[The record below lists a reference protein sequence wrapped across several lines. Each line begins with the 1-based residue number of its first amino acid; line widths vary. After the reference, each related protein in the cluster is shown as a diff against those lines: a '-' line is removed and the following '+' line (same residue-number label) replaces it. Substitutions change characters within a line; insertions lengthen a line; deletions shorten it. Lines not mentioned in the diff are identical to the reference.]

1 MSFQLY
7 SGHARGD
14 CSRTTQW
21 GYKWSEIFWN
31 DNFGYPRF
39 ELTGVSTGKCGRKWI
54 AERRLPAL
62 SLLGTLDQNTCPNSH
77 SMSWPVYLALKQLFP
92 TGRLSFFT
100 LISVLGVG
108 LGVALMLV
116 STSVMGGF
124 GHKIKAMIIDTQGE
138 VQVKGRA
145 LIDPATGMEQLI
157 AGVPEVAAVA
167 AYAQGVVMLEFEHRP
182 AFPAVQ
188 GFDLER
194 IRDVIPLENYLVQGS
209 LDDLDD
215 DSVILSSLLA
225 GGLGARVG
233 DKVSLYTP
241 LMLERMKKNEVL
253 LPREVRVA
261 GIFRIG
267 HQQLDSSTVI
277 CPLRLM
283 QDLYGLGQSV
293 HGYNLRL
300 KPGADPD
307 AAAAALNAVLP
318 SGLNALTWFEANADF
333 QAVLSFER
341 NMIFFLLTFIIIVA
355 AFSITSSLLVTVVRK
370 TREIGLLG
378 AMGGKAREVAASFC
392 VQGFVIGLAGTV
404 AGLALGFALL
414 AWRNTLVGLIARF
427 TMGQEAFVKFYQ
439 FADLPAHTTVQD
451 VVIIVVFSIV
461 ASTLAGLIPAW
472 RAARLKPVEA
482 LRSE

>member
-1 MSFQLY
+1 M
-7 SGHARGD
+7 
-14 CSRTTQW
+14 
-21 GYKWSEIFWN
+21 
-31 DNFGYPRF
+31 P
-39 ELTGVSTGKCGRKWI
+39 
-54 AERRLPAL
+54 
-62 SLLGTLDQNTCPNSH
+62 
-77 SMSWPVYLALKQLFP
+77 WPVYLALKQLFP
-92 TGRLSFFT
+92 TGRVSFFT

-124 GHKIKAMIIDTQGE
+124 GFQIKAMIIDTQGE

-145 LIDPATGMEQLI
+145 VINPSAGVEKLI
-157 AGVPEVAAVA
+157 AGVPEVAAYA
-167 AYAQGVVMLEFEHRP
+167 AYAQGVVMLEFNHRP

-194 IRDVIPLENYLVQGS
+194 ITQVIPLEKYLVQGS

-225 GGLGARVG
+225 SGLGARVG

-241 LMLERMKKNEVL
+241 LMLERMKKDEVL

-283 QDLYGLGQSV
+283 QDLYGLGQGV
-293 HGYNLRL
+293 HGYNVRL
-300 KPGADPD
+300 KPGTSADM
-307 AAAAALNAVLP
+307 AAAKLNAVLP
-318 SGLNALTWFEANADF
+318 PGMGALTWFEANADF

-378 AMGGKAREVAASFC
+378 AMGGRARDVAASFC
-392 VQGFVIGLAGTV
+392 VQGCFIGLAGT
-404 AGLALGFALL
+404 AGGLALGFALL
-414 AWRNTLVGLIARF
+414 HGRNAIVQAIAKL

-439 FADLPAHTTVQD
+439 FADLPAHTTPQD
-451 VVIIVVFSIV
+451 VAIIVVFSIV
-461 ASTLAGLIPAW
+461 ASTLAGLVPAW

>member
-1 MSFQLY
+1 M
-7 SGHARGD
+7 
-14 CSRTTQW
+14 
-21 GYKWSEIFWN
+21 
-31 DNFGYPRF
+31 P
-39 ELTGVSTGKCGRKWI
+39 
-54 AERRLPAL
+54 
-62 SLLGTLDQNTCPNSH
+62 
-77 SMSWPVYLALKQLFP
+77 WPIYLALKQLFP
-92 TGRLSFFT
+92 TGRVSFFT

-124 GHKIKAMIIDTQGE
+124 GHQIKRMMIDTQGE
-138 VQVKGRA
+138 VQIKGRA
-145 LIDPATGMEQLI
+145 LIDPAGGVEKLI
-157 AGVPEVAAVA
+157 AGVPEVAAFA

-194 IRDVIPLENYLVQGS
+194 IREVIPLDDYLVQGS

-215 DSVILSSLLA
+215 DSVILSTLLA
-225 GGLGARVG
+225 SGLGARVG
-233 DKVSLYTP
+233 DTVSLYTP

-293 HGYNLRL
+293 HGFNVRL
-300 KPGADPD
+300 KPGVDPD
-307 AAAAALNAVLP
+307 TAAAKLNAVLP
-318 SGLNALTWFEANADF
+318 PTMGALTWFEANADF

-341 NMIFFLLTFIIIVA
+341 NMIFFLLTFIVIVA

-378 AMGGKAREVAASFC
+378 AMGGKARDVAASFC
-392 VQGFVIGLAGTV
+392 VQGFFIGLAGTAV
-404 AGLALGFALL
+404 GLGIGFALL
-414 AWRNTLVGLIARF
+414 HWRNALVGFIARM

-439 FADLPAHTTVQD
+439 FSDLPAHTSTQD
-451 VVIIVVFSIV
+451 VVTIVVFSVV

-472 RAARLKPVEA
+472 RAARLRPVEA

>member
-1 MSFQLY
+1 M
-7 SGHARGD
+7 
-14 CSRTTQW
+14 
-21 GYKWSEIFWN
+21 
-31 DNFGYPRF
+31 P
-39 ELTGVSTGKCGRKWI
+39 
-54 AERRLPAL
+54 
-62 SLLGTLDQNTCPNSH
+62 
-77 SMSWPVYLALKQLFP
+77 WPVYLALKQLFP
-92 TGRLSFFT
+92 TGRVSFFT

-124 GHKIKAMIIDTQGE
+124 GHQIKAMIVDTQGE
-138 VQVKGRA
+138 VQVKGSA
-145 LIDPATGMEQLI
+145 LIDPASGVEKLI
-157 AGVPEVAAVA
+157 AGVPEVAASA
-167 AYAQGVVMLEFEHRP
+167 AYAQGVVMLEFNHRP
-182 AFPAVQ
+182 ALPVVQ

-194 IRDVIPLENYLVQGS
+194 ITQVIPLEKYLVQGT

-233 DKVSLYTP
+233 DTVSIYTP
-241 LMLERMKKNEVL
+241 LMMERVKKDEVL

-293 HGYNLRL
+293 HGYNVRL
-300 KPGADPD
+300 KADADPD
-307 AAAAALNAVLP
+307 VAAARLNAVLP
-318 SGLNALTWFEANADF
+318 PGLGAFTWFESNADF

-378 AMGGKAREVAASFC
+378 AMGAKARDVAASFC
-392 VQGFVIGLAGTV
+392 VQGFFIGLAGTA
-404 AGLALGFALL
+404 AGLALGSALL
-414 AWRNTLVGLIARF
+414 QWRNEIVQLIARF

-439 FADLPAHTTVQD
+439 FSDLPAHTESKD
-451 VVIIVVFSIV
+451 VIMIVAFSIA

-472 RAARLKPVEA
+472 RAAKLKPVEA

>member
-1 MSFQLY
+1 M
-7 SGHARGD
+7 
-14 CSRTTQW
+14 
-21 GYKWSEIFWN
+21 
-31 DNFGYPRF
+31 P
-39 ELTGVSTGKCGRKWI
+39 
-54 AERRLPAL
+54 
-62 SLLGTLDQNTCPNSH
+62 
-77 SMSWPVYLALKQLFP
+77 WPVYLAVKQLFP
-92 TGRLSFFT
+92 TGRISFFT

-124 GHKIKAMIIDTQGE
+124 GHQIKRMIIDTQGE
-138 VQVKGRA
+138 VQIRGSGLV
-145 LIDPATGMEQLI
+145 DPAAVEKVI
-157 AGVPEVAAVA
+157 AGVPEVAAFA
-167 AYAQGVVMLEFEHRP
+167 AYAQGVVMLESNHRP

-194 IRDVIPLENYLVQGS
+194 ITQVIPLAHYLTAGS
-209 LDDLDD
+209 LEDLDD

-225 GGLGARVG
+225 SGLGVG
-233 DKVSLYTP
+233 IGDTVSLYTP

-283 QDLYGLGQSV
+283 QDLYGLGSRV
-293 HGYNLRL
+293 HGFNVRL

-307 AAAAALNAVLP
+307 VAAAHLNAVLP
-318 SGLNALTWFEANADF
+318 PGMGALTWFEANADF
-333 QAVLSFER
+333 QAVISFER
-341 NMIFFLLTFIIIVA
+341 NMIFFLLTFIIVVA

-370 TREIGLLG
+370 TREIGLLA
-378 AMGGKAREVAASFC
+378 AMGGRARDVAASFC
-392 VQGFVIGLAGTV
+392 VQGLFIGVAGTA
-404 AGLALGFALL
+404 AGLGAGFALL
-414 AWRNTLVGLIARF
+414 HWRNAVVQLIAKL

-439 FADLPAHTTVQD
+439 FADLPAHTTRGD
-451 VVIIVVFSIV
+451 VTIIIVFSV
-461 ASTLAGLIPAW
+461 LASTLAGLIPAW

>member
-1 MSFQLY
+1 M
-7 SGHARGD
+7 
-14 CSRTTQW
+14 
-21 GYKWSEIFWN
+21 
-31 DNFGYPRF
+31 P
-39 ELTGVSTGKCGRKWI
+39 
-54 AERRLPAL
+54 
-62 SLLGTLDQNTCPNSH
+62 
-77 SMSWPVYLALKQLFP
+77 WPVYLAFKQLFP

-100 LISVLGVG
+100 LISVAGVG

-124 GHKIKAMIIDTQGE
+124 GHQIQRMIIDTQGE
-138 VQVKGRA
+138 VQISARY
-145 LIDPATGMEQLI
+145 LIEPGQ
-157 AGVPEVAAVA
+157 
-167 AYAQGVVMLEFEHRP
+167 EFEKVIASVP
-182 AFPAVQ
+182 GVQ
-188 GFDLER
+188 KFAPYARGIVMMEHADHPGLPVVFGYDLQRMKE
-194 IRDVIPLENYLVQGS
+194 VIPLERYIVEGS

-215 DSVILSSLLA
+215 DSVILSSILA
-225 GGLGARVG
+225 AGMDARVG
-233 DKVSLYTP
+233 DIVSIYSP
-241 LMLERMKKNEVL
+241 LMIKRANQNEVL

-283 QDLYGLGQSV
+283 QDLYGLRNQV
-293 HGYNLRL
+293 HGYNVRL
-300 KPGADPD
+300 APGADPD
-307 AAAAALNAVLP
+307 RVAAALNAVLP
-318 SGLNALTWFEANADF
+318 PGARAMTWFESNADF

-392 VQGFVIGLAGTV
+392 VQGLFIGVSGTALGLAG
-404 AGLALGFALL
+404 GFALL
-414 AWRNTLVGLIARF
+414 HYRNAIVQVIARF

-439 FADLPAHTTVQD
+439 FSQLPAYTAGKD
-451 VVIIVVFSIV
+451 VVMIIVFSVI